1 MTRERAIRL
10 AEIQAAETGD
20 IHYVVKVCLPRGY
33 DIMQDGDFK
42 TSKKN
47 AVHKAIPIT
56 GRVADMELAESQGE

>member
-10 AEIQAAETGD
+10 AEIQATETGD
-20 IHYVVKVCLPRGY
+20 THHVVKVCLPRGY

-47 AVHKAIPIT
+47 AVHTAVPNDK
-56 GRVADMELAESQGE
+56 RVADMELG